1 MHEVT
6 LTQFI
11 NGIILQINTFTPD
24 LIKIKINVRHLLKI
38 KHFLFTFCI
47 NALLLFNGCSEK
59 NDIACTAEV
68 RAGLN
73 VYIRDSLTNQ
83 PLTNG
88 ITVTAK
94 DGSYIDTLQNIT
106 GMSGFTGAWERKGTY
121 IITVE
126 SSGYETYISNP
137 VTVSA
142 DECHV
147 IPQVIIV
154 LLRQR

>member
-1 MHEVT
+1 MKYIFVFFSVT
-6 LTQFI
+6 
-11 NGIILQINTFTPD
+11 IL
-24 LIKIKINVRHLLKI
+24 LEL
-38 KHFLFTFCI
+38 
-47 NALLLFNGCSEK
+47 NGCSEN
-59 NDIACTAEV
+59 NDIVCTAEA

-73 VYIRDSLTNQ
+73 VYVRDSLTNQ
-83 PLTNG
+83 PLTKG
-88 ITVTAK
+88 ISVTAR
-94 DGSYIDTLQNIT
+94 DGSYTDTLQNIS
-106 GMSGFTGAWERKGTY
+106 GMSGFSGAWERKGTY

-126 SSGYETYISNP
+126 SSGYVTYISNP